1 MRNAKMISLTVA
13 ALLVSLSGCATVSAS
28 KTAPQSRT
36 VCPLPTPEARLRSIL
51 SYLERAPGDPDLDT
65 LAEEWERLDAGSRI
79 CRS

>member
-1 MRNAKMISLTVA
+1 MHNAKMISLIVA

-28 KTAPQSRT
+28 KA
-36 VCPLPTPEARLRSIL
+36 VCPFPTPENRLRSIL
-51 SYLERAPGDPDLDT
+51 SYLEKAPGDPDLDT